1 MVFTAQLKISNND
14 NGKQHQQEESHK
26 YNVEVRNSDPKK
38 YMMYDSI
45 NVKFN
50 NRQNEGIGTY
60 GISSEEGDQPGT
72 SLGGAQENVNGNILF
87 FSWLQMRVPFVSI
100 Y

>member
-1 MVFTAQLKISNND
+1 MELRPQKV
-14 NGKQHQQEESHK
+14 H
-26 YNVEVRNSDPKK
+26 
-38 YMMYDSI
+38 DSV

-72 SLGGAQENVNGNILF
+72 SPGGA
-87 FSWLQMRVPFVSI
+87 
-100 Y
+100 

>member
-1 MVFTAQLKISNND
+1 MVKNTNK
-14 NGKQHQQEESHK
+14 ESHK

-50 NRQNEGIGTY
+50 NRQNEWIGTY
-60 GISSEEGDQPGT
+60 DISSEEGDHAGRSPG
-72 SLGGAQENVNGNILF
+72 G
-87 FSWLQMRVPFVSI
+87 M
-100 Y
+100 